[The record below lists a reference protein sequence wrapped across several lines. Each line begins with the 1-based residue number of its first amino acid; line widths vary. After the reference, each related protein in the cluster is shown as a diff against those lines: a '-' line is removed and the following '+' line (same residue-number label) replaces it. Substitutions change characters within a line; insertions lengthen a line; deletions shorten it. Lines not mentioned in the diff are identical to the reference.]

1 MKSLRV
7 GVAALLAGCLL
18 SAAPGSS
25 QEAEQAAPEDDNRIV
40 VTGQTEQPTSSEVSR
55 QARSI
60 TQGGDFRRSPL
71 ARFERRLC
79 PGVIGLTPDM
89 AALVIDRVRYNADQL
104 GLTLTEDDGSCS
116 PNLVVAFVRDGQAEL
131 AALHKEHG
139 YMFDSLELHELRAL
153 LAETGPVRVWTST
166 MTRTRD
172 GTAVPP
178 PRGGETPI
186 AAMWMAHSK
195 IYLATRE
202 DIEFV
207 MVMFDI
213 EKMKGKTLVQ
223 LADYATMRGLAR
235 TKPATDDGQP
245 LDTILALF
253 DQNGAPTDELT
264 SFDRAYLASVYDSIP
279 NLPGT
284 ARLLGVN
291 RQLELQAAAEDRAAG
306 SQR

>member
-1 MKSLRV
+1 MTSLRV

-18 SAAPGSS
+18 ATTPASS
-25 QEAEQAAPEDDNRIV
+25 QEAAPDEDNQIV
-40 VTGQTEQPTSSEVSR
+40 VTGQTEQPSSSEVSR

-60 TQGGDFRRSPL
+60 TQGGNFRRSPL

-79 PGVIGLTPDM
+79 PGVIGLTPEM
-89 AALVIDRVRYNADQL
+89 AALVIDRIRYNADQL
-104 GLTLTEDDGSCS
+104 GLGLAEDDGTCS
-116 PNLVVAFVRDGQAEL
+116 PNLVVAFVKDGQAEL
-131 AALHKEHG
+131 AALHKEHV
-139 YMFDSLELHELRAL
+139 YMFNSMELHDLRAL
-153 LAETGPVRVWTST
+153 LAETGPVRAWTST
-166 MTRTRD
+166 ITRTRD
-172 GTAVPP
+172 GTAIPP
-178 PRGGETPI
+178 NRGGETPI

-195 IYLATRE
+195 IYLTTRE

-235 TKPATDDGQP
+235 TKPVSGDGQP

-253 DQNGAPTDELT
+253 DQDGVPSDELT

-284 ARLLGVN
+284 VRLQGVS
-291 RQLELQAAAEDRAAG
+291 RQLELQAAAEERAAD
-306 SQR
+306 SQQ